1 MPETTLTTPA
11 YAGFAG
17 IGLACV
23 CGRKIT
29 GVFLL
34 QPYAEVVIHNTGQ
47 LATCA
52 GGVKRGRQM
61 LDAGIVSGGAVAV
74 AGGRI
79 LTAGPEGEV
88 KRAVATDGRT
98 KFIDAAGGLVTPGLV
113 DCHTHLLY
121 AGSREKELAWKLVG
135 KSYLEILSAG
145 GGILSTVRETR
156 RAGDEVILSETG
168 KRLARALAHGTTTA
182 EMKSGYG
189 LSVDEELRALRLIR
203 RLGDAQPVSLVPT
216 FLGAH
221 AVPEEYRDEPDRY
234 VEQVCAE
241 MIPRVAKENLARFND
256 VFCETGVFTIEQS
269 RRVLQAGLACGLK
282 PKIHAD
288 ELAGGGGAELAAELG
303 AVSADHLL
311 HASPRGIRALAA
323 AGTVAVLLPGTA
335 YYLAAG
341 KYAPARD
348 FIDAG
353 VPLAVAS
360 DANPGSCPTESLQAA
375 FNPAC
380 LYLRLRPAEVLNA
393 MTVNAAA
400 ALDLADQLGS
410 LEAGKSADLVIWDAP
425 NLDYLGYHFG
435 VNLVRNVI
443 KDGRIVV

>member
-1 MPETTLTTPA
+1 MQPCAELIVHN
-11 YAGFAG
+11 
-17 IGLACV
+17 IG
-23 CGRKIT
+23 R
-29 GVFLL
+29 
-34 QPYAEVVIHNTGQ
+34 

-61 LDAGIVSGGAVAV
+61 MDAGMVTGGAVAA
-74 AGGRI
+74 AGGKI
-79 LTAGPEGEV
+79 LAAGSEGEV
-88 KRAVATDGRT
+88 RRAVNTDGRT
-98 KFIDAAGGLVTPGLV
+98 KFIDARGGLVTPGLV

-121 AGSREKELAWKLVG
+121 AGSREKELAWKLAG
-135 KSYLEILSAG
+135 RSYLEILAAG

-168 KRLARALAHGTTTA
+168 KRLDRALAHGTTTA
-182 EMKSGYG
+182 EVKSGYG

-203 RLGDAQPVSLVPT
+203 RLGDARPVSLVPT

-221 AVPEEYRDEPDRY
+221 AVPEEYKDEPDRY
-234 VEQVCAE
+234 VDLVCLE
-241 MIPRVAKENLARFND
+241 MIPRVAGENLARFND
-256 VFCETGVFTIEQS
+256 VFCEEGVFTGEQS
-269 RRVLQAGLACGLK
+269 RRVLKTGLAHGLK

-311 HASPRGIRALAA
+311 HASPGGIRALAA
-323 AGTVAVLLPGTA
+323 SGTVAVLLPGTA

-353 VPLAVAS
+353 VPVAVAS
-360 DANPGSCPTESLQAA
+360 DANPGSCPTESLQAV

-400 ALDLADQLGS
+400 ALGLADQLGS

-435 VNLVRNVI
+435 VNLVRSVI
-443 KDGRIVV
+443 KEGKQVV